1 VPLAAHRLRNTAIEP
16 SRPDEKMGVLAKV
29 KIKQL
34 QKKEEI
40 KHGIHLIKRLKLNN
54 ANLI

>member
-1 VPLAAHRLRNTAIEP
+1 MRNTAIEP